1 VQPVIFTGGPIQNAK
16 ERNFLLS
23 QRAEEANLQYL
34 LTESN
39 KRRKKTVNQNNSR
52 TKRALLDTTISTNS
66 TSTNECTGSTVT
78 NNDAISNNNNRKK
91 RKQAVYSTSSSS
103 SDVEEEEED
112 EDEEEKK
119 TATDSDNESVHEL
132 SDYMYLIDTMHY
144 DPEEKCIYK
153 STRVLE
159 EGEYIVVY
167 RKRQLKNGQWSA
179 RDSPQ
184 SIFAKD
190 IVEMTNLYSSMN
202 NKK

>member
-1 VQPVIFTGGPIQNAK
+1 MQPVIFTGGPIQNAK

-52 TKRALLDTTISTNS
+52 TKRALLDTTPISTNS

-78 NNDAISNNNNRKK
+78 NNDAISNNNNNRKK

-103 SDVEEEEED
+103 DVEEEEEY
-112 EDEEEKK
+112 EDEEEKQ

-144 DPEEKCIYK
+144 DPEEKSIYK

-159 EGEYIVVY
+159 EGEHIVVY
-167 RKRQLKNGQWSA
+167 RKRQLKN
-179 RDSPQ
+179 
-184 SIFAKD
+184 
-190 IVEMTNLYSSMN
+190 
-202 NKK
+202 

>member
-1 VQPVIFTGGPIQNAK
+1 MQPVIFTGGPIQNAK

-103 SDVEEEEED
+103 DVEEEEED
-112 EDEEEKK
+112 EDEEEKQ

-190 IVEMTNLYSSMN
+190 IVEMTNLYTSMN